1 MNLSELIKRLARL
14 FGYNLVRR
22 PEHFMQDKSDGT
34 QEGHLVAL
42 LAKLEVDLVLDV
54 GANNGQYAKGIRRA
68 GYAGPIISFEPAP
81 EPFAKLRK
89 ASEKDPDWKAVQA
102 ALGSASG
109 VGQLNLARASALN
122 SFLAPNEYAL
132 TMKNWLKGEWE
143 TIETIDVP
151 IRTLDEVLAESSA
164 SRVFLKMDT
173 QGFDLEVLAGAGGSL
188 DRIHGLQSEISV
200 VQTYEKMPDYVDAL
214 GTYRHLGFQPTG
226 LFPVWRR
233 ESLEVV
239 EFDCIMRRVDN
250 TPS

>member
-132 TMKNWLKGEWE
+132 TMKNWLKGKWE

-151 IRTLDEVLAESSA
+151 IRTLDEVLAEASA
-164 SRVFLKMDT
+164 SSHEGSSLVFRIKPRSFSGIFLPVT
-173 QGFDLEVLAGAGGSL
+173 PQSPSGPPTSNLPVGFIKKLVSL
-188 DRIHGLQSEISV
+188 LSQ
-200 VQTYEKMPDYVDAL
+200 
-214 GTYRHLGFQPTG
+214 F
-226 LFPVWRR
+226 
-233 ESLEVV
+233 
-239 EFDCIMRRVDN
+239 
-250 TPS
+250 